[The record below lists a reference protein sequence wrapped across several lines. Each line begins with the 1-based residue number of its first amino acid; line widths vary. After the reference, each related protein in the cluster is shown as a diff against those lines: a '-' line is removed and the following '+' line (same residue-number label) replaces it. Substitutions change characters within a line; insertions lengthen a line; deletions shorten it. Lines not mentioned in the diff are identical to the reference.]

1 MAAYRVAESTYR
13 YYECEGSVTCAAE
26 NAIAGFIDFLDQR
39 PRSRYASLATDK
51 VVAGLGVLRDPAYMS
66 ERSDNEAG
74 RLPEDLRRLASIAR
88 KLSGANRAKLSAS
101 VVQAQNAVGAI
112 ERDRRTRLTK

>member
-1 MAAYRVAESTYR
+1 MRGQRYLRRGECDRRIHRLPRPAST
-13 YYECEGSVTCAAE
+13 V
-26 NAIAGFIDFLDQR
+26 
-39 PRSRYASLATDK
+39 RYASLATDR